1 MLPLSID
8 PGKAT
13 GERAAATRAL
23 KAAVR
28 NRFGLG
34 EDDSVFV
41 AEITCGETECPDV
54 ETVIV
59 VLLDGQRREFKLHK
73 PVSAISSD
81 DLSALAPVGLS
92 PNQE

>member
-1 MLPLSID
+1 MLPLSIG

-54 ETVIV
+54 ETVIAV
-59 VLLDGQRREFKLHK
+59 FLDGQRREFKLHK

-81 DLSALAPVGLS
+81 DLSALAPVGLG

>member
-1 MLPLSID
+1 MLPLSIG
-8 PGKAT
+8 PGQAT
-13 GERAAATRAL
+13 GERAAQSRAL
-23 KAAVR
+23 KAEVR
-28 NRFGLG
+28 KHFGLG

-54 ETVIV
+54 ETVIAV
-59 VLLDGQRREFKLHK
+59 FLDGQRREFKLHK